1 MIQIWFHLHEVPRIV
16 KFTEMKSSIAVAG
29 AEGRE
34 TGELLFN
41 GFGISV
47 WEGEKCLKLNTV
59 VTVVQQWECT

>member
-1 MIQIWFHLHEVPRIV
+1 
-16 KFTEMKSSIAVAG
+16 MKSSIAVAG